1 MQLRLIVVL
10 LATLALMQAC
20 GFHLRGKVDLPER
33 LTSFHVDGKDPDLVA
48 ELQDAL
54 EFSGAEIVD
63 GDAGATAVL
72 ELTDIAFLR
81 EVRSV
86 DERGLAT
93 SYNLRYR
100 VRFKIEENNGEELL
114 KETTITLSRFLN
126 FDSSQILQAEEEQE
140 FLREDM
146 QRDMVQ
152 RIMQR
157 LATIASVQP
166 PRKVIA
172 A

>member
-1 MQLRLIVVL
+1 MRLRLIIIVF
-10 LATLALMQAC
+10 ASLALLQAC
-20 GFHLRGKVDLPER
+20 GFHLRGKIDLPER
-33 LTSFHVDGKDPDLVA
+33 LTSFHVSGDDPELVG

-54 EFSGAEIVD
+54 EFSGAEIAD
-63 GDAGATAVL
+63 SKEAASAVL
-72 ELTDIAFLR
+72 DLINVAFLR

-86 DERGLAT
+86 DNRGLAT
-93 SYNLRYR
+93 SYDLKYR
-100 VRFKIEENNGEELL
+100 VRFKIEENNGEVLL
-114 KETTITLSRFLN
+114 NETTITLSRFLD
-126 FDSSQILQAEEEQE
+126 FDSNQILQAEEEQE

-157 LATIASVQP
+157 LATLASIQP
-166 PRKVIA
+166 ARVKLA

>member
-1 MQLRLIVVL
+1 MQLRLIIVL
-10 LATLALMQAC
+10 LITLGLMQAC
-20 GFHLRGKVDLPER
+20 GFHLRGKIDLPER
-33 LTSFHVDGKDPDLVA
+33 LTSFYVEGKDPELVA

-54 EFSGAEIVD
+54 EFSGAEILD
-63 GDAGATAVL
+63 SEEGATAVL
-72 ELTDIAFLR
+72 EITNIAFLR

-93 SYNLRYR
+93 SYNLKYR
-100 VRFKIEENNGEELL
+100 VRFKIDENNGDELL
-114 KETTITLSRFLN
+114 KESTITLSRFLS
-126 FDSSQILQAEEEQE
+126 FDSTQILQAEEEQE

-157 LATIASVQP
+157 LATIASAQP
-166 PRKVIA
+166 LRKVIA